1 MKITLT
7 GYESADSFNSNISHI
22 GKSMYDRGYLRRLI
36 CTTHRKKIGIDENII
51 IKEPLPLFG
60 IHLALAMSW
69 LYISRR
75 IPDRYYNEVIF
86 DLFSRSWVPTAAFGT
101 VAAVILL
108 FGLIPGTDPLEEEFQ
123 SFMERREHLQN
134 YHERLLFRGPF
145 DRKRLGRNP
154 FSIPVSL
161 EYQNPFEE

>member
-1 MKITLT
+1 MECRSCKGSITALLDGELSSTERKQVGAHLDQCQDCRDTFNRHRLAAELT
-7 GYESADSFNSNISHI
+7 NQLSSIRPAPDLWKRIQADIAPSRNP
-22 GKSMYDRGYLRRLI
+22 GLL
-36 CTTHRKKIGIDENII
+36 
-51 IKEPLPLFG
+51 
-60 IHLALAMSW
+60 SW
-69 LYISRR
+69 L
-75 IPDRYYNEVIF
+75 F
-86 DLFSRSWVPTAAFGT
+86 DLFSRPWVPTAAFGT

-108 FGLIPGTDPLEEEFQ
+108 FVLIPGTDPLEEEFQ
-123 SFMERREHLQN
+123 LFMERREHLQN